1 MIASLGG
8 AILGNALDKQ
18 NQRNQQESYEE
29 NLKKSQTIEQQNA
42 VFSNNLALSNW
53 KETNYSKQIEELKKA
68 GLSPALMYSKGGQGG
83 TLQAPNVNATG
94 AMVNTSS
101 QNAQT
106 FGMIGKEL
114 VKQAQE
120 IELLKA
126 QTNKTN
132 VDATKT
138 AGVDTELTKMQTL
151 DLGQGIQNKIAQEKL
166 TNAQTDL
173 AYVAYDF
180 ERGSLTDRLDA
191 VEIGVKKAEREV
203 YVLENQGKITRAE
216 ADISN
221 RKWKLQLSGMVLD
234 NLFKKEN
241 TTLTVEQQKKV
252 RQDVENSIKQTIINR
267 RNANTS
273 EKDMMNKETQMI
285 WAKQI
290 QQSGLDIEEQKMY
303 LQALTSI
310 ITGTM
315 QASKPGATINKDVRI
330 YN

>member
-1 MIASLGG
+1 MLGMIASLGG

-18 NQRNQQESYEE
+18 NQRTQQESFEE

-42 VFSNNLALSNW
+42 VFSNNLALNNW
-53 KETNYSKQIEELKKA
+53 KNTNYSAQVEELKKA

-83 TLQAPNVNATG
+83 TLQAPNVNASG
-94 AMVNTSS
+94 AMINANS

-114 VKQAQE
+114 VKQAEE

-138 AGVDTELTKMQTL
+138 AGVDTELAKMQTL
-151 DLGQGIQNKIAQEKL
+151 DLGQGIQNKIASEKL
-166 TNAQTDL
+166 TNAQSEL

-180 ERGSLTDRLDA
+180 ERGSIEDRIKA
-191 VEIGVKKAEREV
+191 IETGVKKTEREI

-216 ADISN
+216 ADVAQK
-221 RKWKLQLSGMVLD
+221 KWKIQLSGMVLD
-234 NLFKKEN
+234 NLFKTEN
-241 TTLTVEQQKKV
+241 TKLTVEEQKKV
-252 RQDVENSIKQTIINR
+252 KQDVHNSIIQTYTNK

-273 EKDMMNKETQMI
+273 EQSMLNEQTKTLLQNAVQK
-285 WAKQI
+285 
-290 QQSGLDIEEQKMY
+290 SGLELQEQKMY
-303 LQALTSI
+303 MDALFGI
-310 ITGTM
+310 L
-315 QASKPGATINKDVRI
+315 GAGLKAL
-330 YN
+330 